1 MTQIAEAS
9 DGKLKI
15 GSCQR
20 EDVVDVMDAEA
31 RVSISQ
37 PTIKRG
43 ERGFKAIL
51 AMVSDNLPKH

>member
-20 EDVVDVMDAEA
+20 EDGVDVMDAD
-31 RVSISQ
+31 SSKGIHF
-37 PTIKRG
+37 TTNNKKGGKR
-43 ERGFKAIL
+43 I
-51 AMVSDNLPKH
+51 